1 MEFAKDLSEKVS
13 PIAAALSKRLI
24 NKGSEMSMDNGLEM
38 EAISMGLLYTTDDFK
53 EGISA
58 FVQKRKPDYKFK

>member
-1 MEFAKDLSEKVS
+1 
-13 PIAAALSKRLI
+13 
-24 NKGSEMSMDNGLEM
+24 M